1 MPTKKAGLDL
11 MYSCHSIFFC
21 LIEKEDERTAQV
33 LYYFIWFIWQLE
45 NSGGWQNV
53 QLIEAV

>member
-21 LIEKEDERTAQV
+21 LIEKEDEGTAQV

-45 NSGGWQNV
+45 NSGG
-53 QLIEAV
+53 